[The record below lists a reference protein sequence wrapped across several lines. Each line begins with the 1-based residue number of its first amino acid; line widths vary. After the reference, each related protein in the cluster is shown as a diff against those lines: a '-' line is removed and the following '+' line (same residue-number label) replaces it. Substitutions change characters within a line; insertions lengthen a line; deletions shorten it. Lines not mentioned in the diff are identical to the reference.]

1 MCAGKEGGGRRGILP
16 PAWAESPSLASGILG
31 PEVTEEEEARPGPVV
46 SAWMG

>member
-16 PAWAESPSLASGILG
+16 PAWTESPSLASGILG